1 MTFAEKL
8 AHFKGTRTLEMKII
22 TSICRMMIIRLVLES
37 MSFSGSLEFFPD
49 HFGKFFAILGLFEKN
64 LHFCSGTVYKAS
76 NVKAVLLYKKS
87 TKIAFSCN

>member
-1 MTFAEKL
+1 M
-8 AHFKGTRTLEMKII
+8 
-22 TSICRMMIIRLVLES
+22 CRMMMIRLVLES
-37 MSFSGSLEFFPD
+37 MTFSGSLECFPD
-49 HFGKFFAILGLFEKN
+49 HFGQFFAILGLFEKN